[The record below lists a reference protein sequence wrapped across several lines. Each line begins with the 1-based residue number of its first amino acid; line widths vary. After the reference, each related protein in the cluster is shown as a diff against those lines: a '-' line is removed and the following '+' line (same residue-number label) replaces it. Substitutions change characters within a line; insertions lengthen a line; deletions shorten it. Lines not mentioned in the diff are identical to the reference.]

1 MLEHSRRV
9 LLAALTLGLLAAS
22 LAAEA
27 QLPGRVYR
35 VGILLEVAP
44 PAPPDRAT
52 QSVLVPAALRELG
65 YAEGQNL
72 LVERRFAGGKR
83 DRLSGLARE
92 LVQLRVD
99 VIVAVSNE
107 ATQGAKDATKTIPI
121 VMLGGSV
128 VERGFV
134 ASLAQPGGNITGV
147 AISETTLAAKRLEL
161 LKAAVPRATR
171 IAVLGSGAEYQGAQ
185 LREAEEAAASLGVT
199 LVVVDARDADYGRA
213 FARMASERAQAL
225 FVFSSPLLHRD
236 RRRIIELAAKHR
248 LPAIYQWREHAM
260 EGGLMAYGSSLSG
273 LSGRIAAYVDRIL
286 KGARPADLPVEQP
299 IVYELVV
306 NLKTAR
312 VLGLTIPSSVL
323 TRADEVIE

>member
-1 MLEHSRRV
+1 VDRRAFV
-9 LLAALTLGLLAAS
+9 AGTLALLAAP

-27 QLPGRVYR
+27 QPAGRVYR
-35 VGILLEVAP
+35 VGILLE
-44 PAPPDRAT
+44 PAPPTPSDRAT
-52 QSVLVPAALRELG
+52 QSFLVPAALRELG

-72 LVERRFAGGKR
+72 LVERRFAAGKW

-99 VIVAVSNE
+99 VIVAISNE
-107 ATQGAKDATKTIPI
+107 ATQAAKDATKTIPI

-134 ASLAQPGGNITGV
+134 ESLAQPRGNITGV

-161 LKAAVPRATR
+161 LKAAVPHATR
-171 IAVLGSGAEYQGAQ
+171 IAVLGSGAENQVTQ

-199 LVVVDARDADYGRA
+199 LVVADVRDADYDRA
-213 FARMASERAQAL
+213 FARMVSERAQAL
-225 FVFSSPLLHRD
+225 SVFASPLLHRD
-236 RRRIIELAAKHR
+236 RRRIIELATKHR
-248 LPAIYQWREHAM
+248 LPAIYQWREHAE

-273 LSGRIAAYVDRIL
+273 LARRLAAYVDRIL

-299 IVYELVV
+299 TVYELVI
-306 NLKTAR
+306 NLKTAKA
-312 VLGLTIPSSVL
+312 LGLTIPPSVL
-323 TRADEVIE
+323 ARADEVIE